1 MITIKVTTENT
12 MYTVSDKVKEWEAK
26 VAAIRAERNAL
37 GGQVYTQQD
46 AEAFRAL
53 TTQVVVAQKTLE
65 YWKRQYCVPFTPA
78 Y

>member
-1 MITIKVTTENT
+1 
-12 MYTVSDKVKEWEAK
+12 MYKVSDKVAEWEAK
-26 VAAIRAERNAL
+26 VAALREERNAL

-46 AEAFRAL
+46 AEEFHEL
-53 TTQVVVAQKTLE
+53 TIQLVVAQKTLE